1 MSKYYN
7 IQIVNNQT
15 GKIIKNEDVNGLKI
29 ISYNDVLKKYSNL
42 KYDYRNTDT
51 TISVLRFENDNVKTM
66 YQKIYH
72 SIENQEDKRETI
84 YDICTELDN
93 NINKFLDKFEDAK
106 LLSRQLQ
113 SAYDKKND
121 LIQHYFDNL
130 SELADKS
137 KDQLNEQQKDDML
150 NISMDVLKAR
160 VQRRSVKNEKQLMDD
175 LVKNDLIHQLKLIKD
190 KIKIEK
196 KMTIY
201 KNNKTAEKWVNK
213 EVNLENKY
221 IEVPYHNF
229 KERIRIIAKLEKKYD
244 KVTYNGE
251 DKKIIA
257 YNKNMK
263 YNDKLVKNY
272 I

>member
-7 IQIVNNQT
+7 IQVVNNQT
-15 GKIIKNEDVNGLKI
+15 GEIIKNEKINGLKI
-29 ISYNDVLKKYSNL
+29 ISYNEVLKKYSNL
-42 KYDYRNTDT
+42 KYDYKDTDT

-66 YQKIYH
+66 YQKVFH
-72 SIENQEDKRETI
+72 SMENQMDKRETI

-93 NINKFLDKFEDAK
+93 NINKFLDKFEDVK

-130 SELADKS
+130 SGLADKS
-137 KDQLNEQQKDDML
+137 KDQLDERQKDNIL
-150 NISMDVLKAR
+150 NISMDILKAR
-160 VQRRSVKNEKQLMDD
+160 VQRRNVKNEKQLIDD

-229 KERIRIIAKLEKKYD
+229 KERVRIIAKLEKKYD
-244 KVTYNGE
+244 KVTYNGK
-251 DKKIIA
+251 DKKILA